1 VKVFAVPVI
10 ASALTAAL
18 SVVFF
23 VELARTY
30 GDSTL
35 ARIIMI
41 QATAALVQIITIPSS
56 WVYLLG
62 AIGRREVVERYSE
75 GQAVEW
81 AGIAVGTVFVLAGG
95 AIAGGRAAGLLVAFL
110 SLAVAASSS
119 CLGYLRATAD
129 WRRYVTWVLM
139 PNLIRLP
146 LIWATPL
153 LMRKGILPDLS
164 HDVAAIVAC
173 FFLVPELCRLAAIYM
188 PLAAKTFEWQGV
200 RRTLAGARHI
210 LHNWLFDLGSAL
222 TDQADKLLVG
232 ALLGPQILVT
242 YFFGRR
248 LGSLAVMVTEP
259 MYVELY
265 RRMLTGAAPVTAW
278 RTWLK
283 GLGAAV
289 ALWAMMASMV
299 GFLILTPAAVRYLP
313 DAVVAFVGVLLAVM
327 LLDSLSAANRW
338 SRYLAQAANRSAMLL
353 AFRLLV
359 FAVFAASLAALARR
373 IPVWGVVLAMLASLA
388 CETAYLGRLHGSE
401 ARR

>member
-1 VKVFAVPVI
+1 
-10 ASALTAAL
+10 
-18 SVVFF
+18 
-23 VELARTY
+23 
-30 GDSTL
+30 
-35 ARIIMI
+35 
-41 QATAALVQIITIPSS
+41 
-56 WVYLLG
+56 
-62 AIGRREVVERYSE
+62 
-75 GQAVEW
+75 
-81 AGIAVGTVFVLAGG
+81 
-95 AIAGGRAAGLLVAFL
+95 
-110 SLAVAASSS
+110 
-119 CLGYLRATAD
+119 
-129 WRRYVTWVLM
+129 
-139 PNLIRLP
+139 
-146 LIWATPL
+146 
-153 LMRKGILPDLS
+153 
-164 HDVAAIVAC
+164 
-173 FFLVPELCRLAAIYM
+173 
-188 PLAAKTFEWQGV
+188 
-200 RRTLAGARHI
+200 
-210 LHNWLFDLGSAL
+210 
-222 TDQADKLLVG
+222 
-232 ALLGPQILVT
+232 
-242 YFFGRR
+242 
-248 LGSLAVMVTEP
+248 